1 MNVYKRQQCAS
12 NNKYA
17 QTEDFKTD
25 FERKLNRYK
34 RDGVRMYDASYA
46 TPIEDALPIIKAVR
60 LG

>member
-1 MNVYKRQQCAS
+1 MNVNKRQNLAS

-17 QTEDFKTD
+17 QPEDFKTD

-46 TPIEDALPIIKAVR
+46 KPIEDALPIIKAVR